1 MFKQNKLQIFSFRK
15 VKGYGLASA
24 VIASMFLMQGV
35 VSADVVTT
43 PDGTKTTLSN
53 DKASVTVDANHFK
66 DSNDKSAK
74 ELYEAKE
81 YEADKVTTGKDTVS
95 DKSKTVVS
103 YETEDGTKLKDD
115 VTKTATEEKEL
126 NYKIEGPSGKEYTGT
141 STPTSNVNA
150 DLEKQDTIEKDGEKY
165 KYVRT
170 ETTQGNETVLTNTQ
184 FNDVET
190 KASVE
195 GMYNNDGSI
204 KYDKIKDGSRVWVL
218 EEKEDGTYG
227 NYALIE
233 NAQGLSDEKIQEA
246 AKTATTKF
254 SKAEVEKLG
263 GIKDTDSIVVYESNT
278 YAARKQTSIQYGK
291 DFYFA
296 NTVSS
301 SNLHKEYINEI
312 YKVGL
317 DGLEKQGNTYYYKG
331 KEVST
336 IDNFKKYPIDDTPKP
351 RGYDTDRDNK
361 YWFESLDSYVV
372 STSYYDVISD
382 FLIKHPDSPIFAN
395 RRDDVFWAP
404 EEYNYFAESFVARLI
419 NTSFN
424 KKYNLTTETENF
436 NNKQLETKAEN
447 SRPTEKKT
455 YSFVKTE
462 LNGDE
467 DSYFES
473 THNNADDMWKQE
485 IGLSYSTENVE
496 KVRNWIKGSQSLS
509 GYTISD
515 PFNDKDAS
523 EVSKEDYTNA
533 VFTQI
538 SSIYYTTIK
547 DNFTPEQIKALRSK
561 FGDSPFM
568 LAGNNIVNNNGDA
581 EILNYSLTGVAPTI
595 YRNSLGVVTENT
607 ETFTYHDVITPL
619 RAYRLTA
626 DNNVVRHVYE
636 QVKRGSVV
644 ATYSDEDGNKL
655 ADDVNVKTNEYEGED
670 YTTSAK
676 EIRPIYNYE
685 TVNGLTK
692 TTTTTYE
699 LIKTPDNANGKV
711 VAETTTV
718 VPYVYRKIV
727 TVDIKGSVIATYK
740 DEEGNILASE
750 EKVITNQN
758 AGTYYAAASKPIQAA
773 TSSQETEHGRK
784 VTVIT
789 YELIKTPDN
798 ETGEVV
804 GGETLV
810 VPYVYRKVVT
820 VKSDGGVVAT
830 HKDTE
835 GNDLAPKEVIKSHAP
850 NGEAYTT
857 SAKEIPSKVVTDKTP
872 EGFTRTTTTTY
883 TLVENPTNKDGN
895 VVGGN
900 TITVPYVYKPTTDIK
915 INGSVIATYTTED
928 GEKLA
933 DNESVKTDTP
943 EREAYTTTAK
953 QFESKTET
961 SDVNG
966 LTKTTVTRYELIEEP
981 ANKDGNVMGN
991 QTITVPYVY
1000 RKVVTETIN
1009 GSVIATY
1016 KDTEGNELAP
1026 QETVKTNEPSGT
1038 AYTTSSKE
1046 IPEKVETDQ
1055 TVKGLTRV
1063 TTTRYE
1069 LVENPSNKDGNVV
1082 GGETITVPYVYKPVK
1097 TVQVNGSVIA
1107 TYKTEDGEKL
1117 ADDVAVKTDAPS
1129 GEAYTTERKTFDSVT
1144 KEEDVNGFTRLTTT
1158 RYELI
1163 ETPTNADGTVEA
1175 DQITYVPYVYRKV
1188 VTVALD
1194 GSVVATHKDT
1204 EGNEL
1209 SPQETI
1215 KSHAP
1220 NGDDYTTQAKSFD
1233 PVVTTDTVDG
1243 LTRTTTTTYELV
1255 ETPSNANGQVKGGE
1269 TITVPYVYKK
1279 VVKQD
1284 INGSVIVTHHD
1295 ENGVQLAQD
1304 EKIKDNVKSGESYTS
1319 SPKQFDSSVTTN
1331 HVNGLTQTTYAHYEL
1346 SRVPSNDKGEVEG
1359 GKTTIV
1365 PYIYRRVER
1374 IVTNGSVIA
1383 TYKDTGGNELA
1394 PQVNVKTNVEPGQ
1407 AYDTEV
1413 KTFATESISE
1423 SKPTDDVVKVTVT
1436 EYRLVK
1442 TPENKSGEVKDGQ
1455 TIVVPYVYEKVV
1467 SVHYEKKDKPKHEFE
1482 IPKDAPKLEKD
1493 EYKLTRFMLEDR
1505 QTEIKPYVEGFVEP
1519 IQTIGN
1525 YTYTGVTDSDE
1536 GGAVITHI
1544 YKLIETEIPNV
1555 SELPKDSPVHDK
1567 PEYKGGVVP
1576 NDAPVHDKP
1585 EFNGGVVPNDP
1596 PVHDKPEYNGGVVP
1610 NDSPVHDKPK
1620 LDIPTPN
1627 TPTPTPELPKPKT
1640 PSVETPKPSQPLE
1653 QKPQE
1658 KYVTKELPNTG
1669 GSESSALGLLGFA
1682 GVMGSLLLLKKQ
1694 KED

>member
-24 VIASMFLMQGV
+24 VIASMFLAQGV

-53 DKASVTVDANHFK
+53 DKASITVDANHFK

-74 ELYEAKE
+74 ELYNAKE

-95 DKSKTVVS
+95 DESKTVVS
-103 YETEDGTKLKDD
+103 YETENGTKLKEN

-126 NYKIEGPSGKEYTGT
+126 NYKIEGSSGKEYTGT

-170 ETTQGNETVLTNTQ
+170 ETTQGNETVLTDTH

-246 AKTATTKF
+246 AKTSTTKF

-278 YAARKQTSIQYGK
+278 YAARKQTSEHFGR
-291 DFYFA
+291 DFYYA
-296 NTVSS
+296 NTA
-301 SNLHKEYINEI
+301 NESLFRKDTI
-312 YKVGL
+312 DKIFEAGL
-317 DGLEKQGNTYYYKG
+317 DGLEKRGNSYFYKGVEVPTIENFKTIPGFEDDNKISDYPTDTNNKYYTNEPAGYTVPTTYYNVINDFFIKNPESEIF
-331 KEVST
+331 KNKANEVFWGANSGDQLENT
-336 IDNFKKYPIDDTPKP
+336 EEAYSRLAFVTDVLNKSLKDKYNIDEDTQDFKNKTLESKSNNNRPVFEKKYSFKKTDLHDNVKSWEETFDSLLDKKLWIREISNSYSIENVKKVRNLIKAYQNLYGEPTTDVFNDKNDSDVTINEYAEAIYNKITSLYIETYKDQFTEEGAKAIKNKFGNSPILKIGDRVDD
-351 RGYDTDRDNK
+351 
-361 YWFESLDSYVV
+361 SLDS
-372 STSYYDVISD
+372 SQ
-382 FLIKHPDSPIFAN
+382 K
-395 RRDDVFWAP
+395 
-404 EEYNYFAESFVARLI
+404 
-419 NTSFN
+419 
-424 KKYNLTTETENF
+424 
-436 NNKQLETKAEN
+436 
-447 SRPTEKKT
+447 
-455 YSFVKTE
+455 
-462 LNGDE
+462 
-467 DSYFES
+467 
-473 THNNADDMWKQE
+473 DM
-485 IGLSYSTENVE
+485 TV
-496 KVRNWIKGSQSLS
+496 QS
-509 GYTISD
+509 
-515 PFNDKDAS
+515 AS
-523 EVSKEDYTNA
+523 E
-533 VFTQI
+533 F
-538 SSIYYTTIK
+538 
-547 DNFTPEQIKALRSK
+547 
-561 FGDSPFM
+561 
-568 LAGNNIVNNNGDA
+568 
-581 EILNYSLTGVAPTI
+581 
-595 YRNSLGVVTENT
+595 YRNSPGIITENT

-626 DNNVVRHVYE
+626 DNNTVRHVYE
-636 QVKRGSVV
+636 KVKRGSV
-644 ATYSDEDGNKL
+644 
-655 ADDVNVKTNEYEGED
+655 
-670 YTTSAK
+670 
-676 EIRPIYNYE
+676 I
-685 TVNGLTK
+685 
-692 TTTTTYE
+692 
-699 LIKTPDNANGKV
+699 
-711 VAETTTV
+711 
-718 VPYVYRKIV
+718 
-727 TVDIKGSVIATYK
+727 
-740 DEEGNILASE
+740 
-750 EKVITNQN
+750 
-758 AGTYYAAASKPIQAA
+758 
-773 TSSQETEHGRK
+773 
-784 VTVIT
+784 
-789 YELIKTPDN
+789 
-798 ETGEVV
+798 
-804 GGETLV
+804 
-810 VPYVYRKVVT
+810 
-820 VKSDGGVVAT
+820 AT

-835 GNDLAPKEVIKSHAP
+835 GNELLPQESIKT
-850 NGEAYTT
+850 NEYDGEAYTT

-895 VVGGN
+895 VVGGE
-900 TITVPYVYKPTTDIK
+900 TITVPYVYKPTTDIR

-933 DNESVKTDTP
+933 DNESVKTDAP
-943 EREAYTTTAK
+943 EKEAYTTTAK
-953 QFESKTET
+953 EFESKTET

-966 LTKTTVTRYELIEEP
+966 LTKTTVTRYELIENP

-1038 AYTTSSKE
+1038 SYTTSSKE

-1069 LVENPSNKDGNVV
+1069 LVENPSNKDGNIV
-1082 GGETITVPYVYKPVK
+1082 
-1097 TVQVNGSVIA
+1097 
-1107 TYKTEDGEKL
+1107 
-1117 ADDVAVKTDAPS
+1117 
-1129 GEAYTTERKTFDSVT
+1129 
-1144 KEEDVNGFTRLTTT
+1144 
-1158 RYELI
+1158 
-1163 ETPTNADGTVEA
+1163 
-1175 DQITYVPYVYRKV
+1175 
-1188 VTVALD
+1188 
-1194 GSVVATHKDT
+1194 
-1204 EGNEL
+1204 
-1209 SPQETI
+1209 
-1215 KSHAP
+1215 
-1220 NGDDYTTQAKSFD
+1220 
-1233 PVVTTDTVDG
+1233 
-1243 LTRTTTTTYELV
+1243 
-1255 ETPSNANGQVKGGE
+1255 GGE

-1304 EKIKDNVKSGESYTS
+1304 KKIKDNVKAGEPYTS

-1346 SRVPSNDKGEVEG
+1346 SRIPSNDKGEVEG

-1383 TYKDTGGNELA
+1383 TYKDTEGNELA
-1394 PQVNVKTNVEPGQ
+1394 PQVNVKTDVEPGQ

-1413 KTFATESISE
+1413 KRFATESISE

-1467 SVHYEKKDKPKHEFE
+1467 SVHYENKDKPKHEFE

-1519 IQTIGN
+1519 LKTIGN
-1525 YTYTGVTDSDE
+1525 YNYTGVTDSDE

-1544 YKLIETEIPNV
+1544 YKPVDV
-1555 SELPKDSPVHDK
+1555 SELPKDAPVHDKPEYNGGVIPNDAPVHDK

-1627 TPTPTPELPKPKT
+1627 TPTPEVPTPTPELPKPET

-1669 GSESSALGLLGFA
+1669 SESSALGLLGFA
-1682 GVMGSLLLLKKQ
+1682 GVIGSLLLLKKQ

>member
-24 VIASMFLMQGV
+24 VIASMFLAQGI

-53 DKASVTVDANHFK
+53 DKASVTVNSNHFK

-95 DKSKTVVS
+95 DESKTVVS
-103 YETEDGTKLKDD
+103 YETENGTKLKEN
-115 VTKTATEEKEL
+115 VTKTTTEEKEL
-126 NYKIEGPSGKEYTGT
+126 NYKVEGTSGKEYTGADTTT
-141 STPTSNVNA
+141 STVNA
-150 DLEKQDTIEKDGEKY
+150 DLGKEDTIETGGEKY

-170 ETTQGNETVLTNTQ
+170 ETTQGKETVLTETN

-195 GMYNNDGSI
+195 GMHNEDGSI

-263 GIKDTDSIVVYESNT
+263 GIKDTDSIVVYETNT
-278 YAARKQTSIQYGK
+278 YAARKQSTTQYGK
-291 DFYFA
+291 DFYYEFTA
-296 NTVSS
+296 NSS
-301 SNLHKEYINEI
+301 KLYKSYIDDI
-312 YKVGL
+312 YNVGL
-317 DGLEKQGNTYYYKG
+317 DGLEKQGDKYVYKG
-331 KEVST
+331 KEVVT
-336 IDNFKKYPIDDTPKP
+336 IDDFKTIYEAPAEGSELLGTYTTDTS
-351 RGYDTDRDNK
+351 NK
-361 YWFESLDSYVV
+361 YYTSYNYGVYAV
-372 STSYYDVISD
+372 PTTYYDVISD
-382 FLIKHPDSPIFAN
+382 FLIAHPDSPLFAGKGK
-395 RRDDVFWAP
+395 DVFWGNGD
-404 EEYNYFAESFVARLI
+404 ELVYFKTSFVARLL
-419 NTSFN
+419 NNSL
-424 KKYNLTTETENF
+424 KSKYNLN
-436 NNKQLETKAEN
+436 LETPNFSNKPLDSKADGT
-447 SRPTEKKT
+447 RPIEKKT
-455 YSFVKTE
+455 YSFVRTDLK
-462 LNGDE
+462 GDE
-467 DSYFES
+467 ESYDAS
-473 THNNADDMWKQE
+473 TNLYLTDDDLLKHE
-485 IGLSYSTENVE
+485 ISLSYSQENIE
-496 KVRNWIKGSQSLS
+496 KVRNWIKGFNSMLGDSV
-509 GYTISD
+509 SD
-515 PFNDKDAS
+515 PFNNKPTS
-523 EVSKEDYTNA
+523 EITKQEYTD
-533 VFTQI
+533 VTSHI
-538 SSIYYTTIK
+538 IRGYYLSTYK
-547 DNFTPEQIKALRSK
+547 NQFTPEQVQELRTK
-561 FGDSPFM
+561 FGDSVFNFV
-568 LAGNNIVNNNGDA
+568 GNIVMSDIENPKTYVITGDGSH
-581 EILNYSLTGVAPTI
+581 IF
-595 YRNSLGVVTENT
+595 RNSLGVVTENT
-607 ETFTYHDVITPL
+607 ESFSYHDVITPL

-626 DNNVVRHVYE
+626 DNNLVRHIYE

-670 YTTSAK
+670 YQTEAK
-676 EIRPIYNYE
+676 TIRPIYEYE

-692 TTTTTYE
+692 TTTKTYE

-711 VAETTTV
+711 VAETTIT
-718 VPYVYRKIV
+718 VPYVYRKVV

-740 DEEGNILASE
+740 DEDGTILASE

-758 AGTYYAAASKPIQAA
+758 AGTYYVAASKPIQAA
-773 TSSQETEHGRK
+773 TSSKETEHGRK

-804 GGETLV
+804 GGETLI

-850 NGEAYTT
+850 NGDAYTT
-857 SAKEIPSKVVTDKTP
+857 SAKEIP
-872 EGFTRTTTTTY
+872 
-883 TLVENPTNKDGN
+883 
-895 VVGGN
+895 
-900 TITVPYVYKPTTDIK
+900 
-915 INGSVIATYTTED
+915 
-928 GEKLA
+928 
-933 DNESVKTDTP
+933 
-943 EREAYTTTAK
+943 
-953 QFESKTET
+953 
-961 SDVNG
+961 
-966 LTKTTVTRYELIEEP
+966 
-981 ANKDGNVMGN
+981 
-991 QTITVPYVY
+991 
-1000 RKVVTETIN
+1000 
-1009 GSVIATY
+1009 
-1016 KDTEGNELAP
+1016 
-1026 QETVKTNEPSGT
+1026 
-1038 AYTTSSKE
+1038 
-1046 IPEKVETDQ
+1046 EKVEIDQ
-1055 TVKGLTRV
+1055 TVKGLTRI

-1082 GGETITVPYVYKPVK
+1082 GGDTITVPYVYKPVK
-1097 TVQVNGSVIA
+1097 TVQIHGSVIA
-1107 TYKTEDGEKL
+1107 TYRTEDGEKL

-1129 GEAYTTERKTFDSVT
+1129 GEAYTTERKMFDSVT

-1163 ETPTNADGTVEA
+1163 ETPTNADGAVEA

-1188 VTVALD
+1188 VTVDLD

-1209 SPQETI
+1209 APQETI
-1215 KSHAP
+1215 KSHTP
-1220 NGDDYTTQAKSFD
+1220 DGDAYTTTAKSFD

-1243 LTRTTTTTYELV
+1243 LTKTTTTTYELV
-1255 ETPSNANGQVKGGE
+1255 ESPSNANGNVKGGQ

-1295 ENGVQLAQD
+1295 ENGVQLALD
-1304 EKIKDNVKSGESYTS
+1304 EKIKDNVKAGEPYTT
-1319 SPKQFDSSVTTN
+1319 SPKQFDSSITTN

-1346 SRVPSNDKGEVEG
+1346 SRIPSNDKGEVVG

-1374 IVTNGSVIA
+1374 IVTNGSVVA
-1383 TYKDTGGNELA
+1383 TYKDTEGNELA
-1394 PQVNVKTNVEPGQ
+1394 PQVDVKTNVEPGQ

-1413 KTFATESISE
+1413 KRFPIQTLSE
-1423 SKPTDDVVKVTVT
+1423 SKPTDDFVKVTVT

-1455 TIVVPYVYEKVV
+1455 VIVVPYVYEKVV
-1467 SVHYEKKDKPKHEFE
+1467 SVHYEKKDTPKPKFE
-1482 IPKDAPKLEKD
+1482 IPKDAPKVEK
-1493 EYKLTRFMLEDR
+1493 EEAKFTRFTLEDR
-1505 QTEIKPYVEGFVEP
+1505 RTAIKDMVDGFIKPDDV
-1519 IQTIGN
+1519 IGS
-1525 YTYTGVTDSDE
+1525 YTYTGITDSDE

-1544 YKLIETEIPNV
+1544 YRKLETPETNKTPNDAPVHDKPEFNGDVIPN
-1555 SELPKDSPVHDK
+1555 DSPVHDKPEYNGGAVPNDSPIHDKPEYNGGAVPNDAPVHDK

-1585 EFNGGVVPNDP
+1585 EFNGGVVPND
-1596 PVHDKPEYNGGVVP
+1596 
-1610 NDSPVHDKPK
+1610 SPVHNKPK
-1620 LDIPTPN
+1620 LDIPTPEI
-1627 TPTPTPELPKPKT
+1627 PTPTPELPKPET
-1640 PSVETPKPSQPLE
+1640 PSVETPKP
-1653 QKPQE
+1653 KPQE

-1669 GSESSALGLLGFA
+1669 SEFSALGLLGFA
-1682 GVMGSLLLLKKQ
+1682 GVIGSLLLLKKQ

>member
-66 DSNDKSAK
+66 DSNDKNAK
-74 ELYEAKE
+74 ELYDGKE
-81 YEADKVTTGKDTVS
+81 YEADKVTTGKDTVTNE
-95 DKSKTVVS
+95 SKTVVS
-103 YETEDGTKLKDD
+103 FETEDGTKLKDD

-126 NYKIEGPSGKEYTGT
+126 NYKVEGPSGKEYTGT
-141 STPTSNVNA
+141 STTSTVNA
-150 DLEKQDTIEKDGEKY
+150 DLEKQNTIEKDGEKY
-165 KYVRT
+165 KYIRT
-170 ETTQGNETVLTNTQ
+170 ETTQGSETVLTNTQ

-246 AKTATTKF
+246 AKKATTKF

-263 GIKDTDSIVVYESNT
+263 GIKETDSIVVYETNT
-278 YAARKQTSIQYGK
+278 YAARKQSTTQYGK

-301 SNLHKEYINEI
+301 SNLHKEYIDEI

-317 DGLEKQGNTYYYKG
+317 NGLEKQGEKYFYKG

-351 RGYDTDRDNK
+351 LGYATDRDNK

-436 NNKQLETKAEN
+436 NNKQLETKSEN

-467 DSYFES
+467 DSYFKS
-473 THNNADDMWKQE
+473 THNDDDDMWKQE

-496 KVRNWIKGSQSLS
+496 KVRNWIKGYQSLS

-568 LAGNNIVNNNGDA
+568 LAGNSIVNNNGDA

-626 DNNVVRHVYE
+626 DNNLVRHVYE
-636 QVKRGSVV
+636 QVKRGSVI

-655 ADDVNVKTNEYEGED
+655 VDDVNVKTNEYEGED
-670 YTTSAK
+670 YQTEAK
-676 EIRPIYNYE
+676 TIRPIYNYE

-718 VPYVYRKIV
+718 VPYVYRKVV

-857 SAKEIPSKVVTDKTP
+857 SAKEIPNKVVTDK
-872 EGFTRTTTTTY
+872 
-883 TLVENPTNKDGN
+883 
-895 VVGGN
+895 
-900 TITVPYVYKPTTDIK
+900 
-915 INGSVIATYTTED
+915 
-928 GEKLA
+928 
-933 DNESVKTDTP
+933 
-943 EREAYTTTAK
+943 
-953 QFESKTET
+953 
-961 SDVNG
+961 
-966 LTKTTVTRYELIEEP
+966 
-981 ANKDGNVMGN
+981 
-991 QTITVPYVY
+991 
-1000 RKVVTETIN
+1000 
-1009 GSVIATY
+1009 
-1016 KDTEGNELAP
+1016 
-1026 QETVKTNEPSGT
+1026 
-1038 AYTTSSKE
+1038 
-1046 IPEKVETDQ
+1046 

-1063 TTTRYE
+1063 TTTHYE

-1082 GGETITVPYVYKPVK
+1082 GGETITVPYIYKPVK

-1107 TYKTEDGEKL
+1107 TYRTEDGEKL

-1129 GEAYTTERKTFDSVT
+1129 DEAYTTERKTFDNVT

-1163 ETPTNADGTVEA
+1163 ETPANADGNVEA
-1175 DQITYVPYVYRKV
+1175 DQIIYVPYVYRKF
-1188 VTVALD
+1188 VTVELD
-1194 GSVVATHKDT
+1194 GGVVATHKDT

-1220 NGDDYTTQAKSFD
+1220 NGDDYTTAPKTFD
-1233 PVVTTDTVDG
+1233 PIVTTDTVDG
-1243 LTRTTTTTYELV
+1243 LKRTTTTTYELV
-1255 ETPSNANGQVKGGE
+1255 ETPTNANGQVKGGE

-1304 EKIKDNVKSGESYTS
+1304 EKIKDNVKAGEPYTS
-1319 SPKQFDSSVTTN
+1319 SPKQFDSSITTN

-1346 SRVPSNDKGEVEG
+1346 SRIPSNDKGEVEG

-1365 PYIYRRVER
+1365 PYIYRRVESV
-1374 IVTNGSVIA
+1374 ITNGSVIA
-1383 TYKDTGGNELA
+1383 TYKDTEGNELA
-1394 PQVNVKTNVEPGQ
+1394 PQVNVKTDVEPGQ

-1467 SVHYEKKDKPKHEFE
+1467 SVHYEKKDKPKQEFE

-1505 QTEIKPYVEGFVEP
+1505 QTEIKPYLEGFVEP
-1519 IQTIGN
+1519 LKTIGN

-1544 YKLIETEIPNV
+1544 YKLVETEVPNV

-1567 PEYKGGVVP
+1567 PEFNGGVIPNDAPIHDKPEYNGGTVP

-1620 LDIPTPN
+1620 LDIPTPEV
-1627 TPTPTPELPKPKT
+1627 PTPTPERTKPET